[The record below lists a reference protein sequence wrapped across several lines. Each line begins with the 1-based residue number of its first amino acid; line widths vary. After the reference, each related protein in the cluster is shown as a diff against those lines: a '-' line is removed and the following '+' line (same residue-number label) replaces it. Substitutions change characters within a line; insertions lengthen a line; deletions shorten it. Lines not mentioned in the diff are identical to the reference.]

1 MALRPNKPCRAKG
14 CQVLTRAAGGY
25 CDEHA
30 DQAKAWATRQGS
42 GRGGRPWRRTREEVL
57 KRDSYLCQ
65 CEDCKRLGRV
75 RPAHEVDHVV
85 PLAQGGTDSLSNLAA
100 INHDCHRVKTLR
112 ESAAGRKSAV

>member
-14 CQVLTRAAGGY
+14 CQVLTRASGGY
-25 CDEHA
+25 CNEHA
-30 DQAKAWATRQGS
+30 DLAKAWATRQGS

-100 INHDCHRVKTLR
+100 INDDCHRVKTLR
-112 ESAAGRKSAV
+112 ESAVGHRPAM

>member
-25 CDEHA
+25 CDEHM

-65 CEDCKRLGRV
+65 CEDCKRLERV

-100 INHDCHRVKTLR
+100 INHDCHRVKTLK
-112 ESAAGRKSAV
+112 ESAAGRKPAV

>member
-14 CQVLTRAAGGY
+14 CQVLTRAACGY
-25 CDEHA
+25 CDEHVG
-30 DQAKAWATRQGS
+30 QAKAWATRQGS

-57 KRDSYLCQ
+57 KRDNYLCQ

-112 ESAAGRKSAV
+112 ESAAGHRPAM

>member
-25 CDEHA
+25 CDEHT

-65 CEDCKRLGRV
+65 CKDCKRLERV

-85 PLAQGGTDSLSNLAA
+85 PLAQGGMDSLSNLAA

-112 ESAAGRKSAV
+112 ESAAGRRPAV

>member
-25 CDEHA
+25 CDEHM

-65 CEDCKRLGRV
+65 CEDCKRLERV

-100 INHDCHRVKTLR
+100 INHGCHRVKTLR
-112 ESAAGRKSAV
+112 ESAAGRRPAV